1 MLSRT
6 SVPLSNGLRPTR
18 IGGCLKRQ
26 AALYVAVLIVSLA
39 RFAPAAGQSMQLFY
53 PGFGALPP
61 QQIVAIVRSA
71 GLDPLSRPARQG
83 PVYVVRAN
91 NRAGQEVR
99 VIVDAQMGRIVKVV
113 PLATAGPSLPPEA
126 GLPRQAGPGGDD
138 PTVAPAKT
146 ESQPAQ
152 TRSQPKTAS
161 ASEVVSVPAVSVVPP
176 GDASANAASS
186 GIPVTPASSLLE
198 FEE

>member
-1 MLSRT
+1 M
-6 SVPLSNGLRPTR
+6 
-18 IGGCLKRQ
+18 K
-26 AALYVAVLIVSLA
+26 
-39 RFAPAAGQSMQLFY
+39 LFY

-71 GLDPLSRPARQG
+71 GLGPLGRPALQG

-113 PLATAGPSLPPEA
+113 PLATAGPTLPAETGP
-126 GLPRQAGPGGDD
+126 LRQAGPTG
-138 PTVAPAKT
+138 TEAAP
-146 ESQPAQ
+146 

-161 ASEVVSVPAVSVVPP
+161 ASEVVSGPAVSVAPP
-176 GDASANAASS
+176 GDASANAPSS
-186 GIPVTPASSLLE
+186 GTPVTPASSLLE

>member
-1 MLSRT
+1 M
-6 SVPLSNGLRPTR
+6 
-18 IGGCLKRQ
+18 GGRLKRQ

-53 PGFGALPP
+53 PGFGVLPP

-83 PVYVVRAN
+83 SVYVVRAN

-113 PLATAGPSLPPEA
+113 PLATAGPSSPGP
-126 GLPRQAGPGGDD
+126 PRQAGPGGDD

-146 ESQPAQ
+146 ESQAAQ

-161 ASEVVSVPAVSVVPP
+161 ASEVVSVPAVSVFPP
-176 GDASANAASS
+176 VDASAHAPSS
-186 GIPVTPASSLLE
+186 GTPVTPASSLLE